1 MRTRKNMTIDPFMS
15 MLGRF
20 RSRFDRE
27 VLASTIAHW
36 QPRVGL
42 RQGRQAPVIRD
53 LVYGEHPRHRMD
65 VFPIAG
71 SNAPMVL
78 FIHGGEFIGGD
89 KSIADPFYSNVGR
102 YFASHG
108 MVCACMNY
116 RLAPA
121 GGWLAAPEDL
131 ESAARWLLDRG
142 DLYGG
147 DTRRLVVVGQSTG
160 ACHVATWLLSPR
172 FASGAREATTAAVLM
187 SGFYLAEPPLTP
199 GQRAYFGDDA
209 SLYRERSPLAMLRQV
224 PQRLLVTLA
233 EWDPPAL
240 RAQSTTFADGLRS
253 LGTDVETADLPN
265 HNHVSPLM
273 SLGSD
278 SDVVGAALRRFIE
291 HATSELPDAPN
302 R

>member
-1 MRTRKNMTIDPFMS
+1 MTIDPFMS

-42 RQGRQAPVIRD
+42 RQGRQAPVVRD
-53 LVYGEHPRHRMD
+53 LAYGEHPRHRMD
-65 VFPIAG
+65 LFPVAG
-71 SNAPMVL
+71 SNAPMIL
-78 FIHGGEFIGGD
+78 FIHGGEFMGGD
-89 KSIADPFYSNVGR
+89 KTIADPFYSNVGR
-102 YFASHG
+102 YFAAHG
-108 MVCACMNY
+108 MVCACANY

-131 ESAARWLLDRG
+131 EAAARWLLDRG

-147 DTRRLVVVGQSTG
+147 DTRQLVVIGQSTG
-160 ACHVATWLLSPR
+160 ACHVATWLFSPR
-172 FASGAREATTAAVLM
+172 FAAGARDATPAAILM
-187 SGFYLAEPPLTP
+187 SGFYVAEPPLSP
-199 GQRAYFGDDA
+199 GQRAYFGDDE
-209 SLYRERSPLAMLRQV
+209 SLYRERSPMTMLRAV

-233 EWDPPAL
+233 QWDPPAT
-240 RAQSTTFADGLRS
+240 RAQSVELADALRS
-253 LGTDVETADLPN
+253 RGTDVETVDLPN

-278 SDVVGAALRRFIE
+278 SDVVGATLRSFIE
-291 HATSELPDAPN
+291 RSTPAPRDAAKE
-302 R
+302 